1 MEGGMGVVALRSLI
15 QRLLRAYSS
24 VVHRA
29 PTSAAMLAEF
39 SGMLTRD
46 GRRQDIARCLE
57 LVLARCL
64 NRTIVVLAA
73 EEHQGVV
80 ERGALVDGAWTVK
93 RADIAAWLRM
103 WPESDTA
110 FLRLRQVFGRN
121 AVAAA
126 KRIAMLVPIL
136 SPSGSCVAVLVIGRT
151 RVRPLTDSEC
161 MLVAAAVG
169 MTTLLLE
176 QVRLRDSLHLAEAL
190 GETVEQ
196 LSGNRRRRHIFSS
209 N

>member
-1 MEGGMGVVALRSLI
+1 MGVVALRSLI
-15 QRLLRAYSS
+15 QRLVRAYSS
-24 VVHRA
+24 ALHRA
-29 PTSAAMLAEF
+29 PTGAAMLAEF

-57 LVLARCL
+57 LVLARSL
-64 NRTIVVLAA
+64 KRTIVVLAA
-73 EEHQGVV
+73 EEPHGVV
-80 ERGALVDGAWTVK
+80 ERGALVAGAWTVK

-103 WPESDTA
+103 WPESDATL
-110 FLRLRQVFGRN
+110 LRLRQVFGRD
-121 AVAAA
+121 ALAAA

-136 SPSGSCVAVLVIGRT
+136 SPGGSCVAVLAIGRT

-161 MLVAAAVG
+161 TLVAAAVG

-176 QVRLRDSLHLAEAL
+176 QVRLRDSVRAAEAL
-190 GETVEQ
+190 GETVAQ
-196 LSGNRRRRHIFSS
+196 LSRSRRRPNMFSS

>member
-1 MEGGMGVVALRSLI
+1 MGVVALSSLI
-15 QRLLRAYSS
+15 QRLVRAYSS

-39 SGMLTRD
+39 SGMLTWD

-57 LVLARCL
+57 LVLARSL
-64 NRTIVVLAA
+64 NRPIVVLAA
-73 EEHQGVV
+73 EEPHGVV
-80 ERGALVDGAWTVK
+80 ERGALVAEAWTAK
-93 RADIAAWLRM
+93 RADIAAWLRVG
-103 WPESDTA
+103 PESDA
-110 FLRLRQVFGRN
+110 ALLRLRQVFGSD
-121 AVAAA
+121 ALTAA

-136 SPSGSCVAVLVIGRT
+136 SPSGSCVAVLAIGRT
-151 RVRPLTDSEC
+151 RVRPLSDSEC
-161 MLVAAAVG
+161 ALVAAAVG

-176 QVRLRDSLHLAEAL
+176 QVRLRDSLRAAEAL

-196 LSGNRRRRHIFSS
+196 LSRSRRRPHMFSS